1 MLIHLLLVGR
11 GISDRKEFDGRIAS
25 EGQNKITLTH
35 THRHQMKAFNIETD
49 PLLCHTLT

>member
-1 MLIHLLLVGR
+1 MQVHLLLVGR

-35 THRHQMKAFNIETD
+35 THRHQS
-49 PLLCHTLT
+49 